1 MEYSRSGLDLLL
13 WPREWHK
20 RFNPSIMLLIP
31 FGIFVGIYDVL
42 NAQHSIVNDYL
53 MTANSGIVL
62 KILLA
67 LIIAAII
74 GLIDVACFAWP
85 IADLCRYIGKRTEK
99 YVARGFHVILMKSYA
114 LSHLVFVP
122 LIPLTMPPGLQSRWL
137 NQESMLYSLIVS
149 AMLIW
154 QLAILLRT
162 VGVKTKLEYTGK
174 LIVGAAIYIWTTFEG
189 TAIGYL
195 LYLAHSLFGKLA
207 AIT

>member
-1 MEYSRSGLDLLL
+1 MEYSRNGLDLLL

-20 RFNPSIMLLIP
+20 RFNPSIKLLIP
-31 FGIFVGIYDVL
+31 FSVFVGIYDVL
-42 NAQHSIVNDYL
+42 NAQHSIVKDYL
-53 MTANSGIVL
+53 ITANSGMVL

-74 GLIDVACFAWP
+74 GLIDVVCFAWP

-99 YVARGFHVILMKSYA
+99 YVARGFQVILMKSYA

-174 LIVGAAIYIWTTFEG
+174 LIIGAAIYIWTTFEG

-195 LYLAHSLFGKLA
+195 LYLAHSLFGKLV